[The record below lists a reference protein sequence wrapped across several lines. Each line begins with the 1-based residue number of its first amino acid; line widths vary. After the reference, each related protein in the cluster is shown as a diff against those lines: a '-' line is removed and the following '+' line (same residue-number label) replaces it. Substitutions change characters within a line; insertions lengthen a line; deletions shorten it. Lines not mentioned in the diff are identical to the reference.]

1 MDGQEKRSQTLK
13 DLTTKFNNNSVE
25 NISSRTM
32 RRRLFQNKYKR
43 YVVSTKIT
51 IRRENIGSSVSVGGN
66 CVGQLKIIGR
76 K

>member
-1 MDGQEKRSQTLK
+1 MDGQKKRSQSLK

-43 YVVSTKIT
+43 YVVSKKIT
-51 IRRENIGSSVSVGGN
+51 IRRENIGSSVSLGRN

-76 K
+76 R